1 MVLETSIQGQVV
13 ACQDNGRIDI
23 DVNSRLFRRLSC
35 LAPPP
40 QPYKHSAEEEHANP
54 EQAPEYT
61 EAGPTSLRLNIVIQV
76 VGSRGDVQPFVALGQ
91 ELQRHGHR
99 VRLATHN
106 VFAGFVTA
114 AQLEF
119 FPVGGDPA
127 ELMAYMVKNP
137 GLIPSLKGLRSGD
150 VQKKR
155 AMVAEML
162 RGFWSSCIQP
172 DPVTSAPFVADAII
186 ANPPSFSHIHCA
198 QALGVPL
205 HLMFT
210 MPWTSTT
217 RFCHPLANLGN
228 NMHSIPTSAVNYA
241 SFLAVEWLTWQGLQ
255 DVINDWRKTL
265 DLEPIPF
272 SEGPLL
278 IEKLKIPFTYCWSPS
293 LVPKPDDW
301 PGHIDVCGFF
311 FRDEPNYTP
320 TSELRMFLDKNPTP
334 VYIGFGSIVIDR
346 PDTLTDL
353 IVQAVEATGVSAIIS
368 KGWSKLGGEQPPRGN
383 ILYLDD
389 CPHEWL
395 FKHVSAVV
403 HHGGAGTTACGLL
416 HGRPTTIVPFFGE
429 TLLSQPFWGNM
440 VAASGAGPTPIPANQ
455 LNCTNLANAI
465 RFCHTSAAT
474 SAAASLAERMK
485 SESGVRRA
493 VASFHAN
500 LPLESMRCDVLPNLA
515 ASWQCR
521 IDGTQYKLSKAATQ
535 VLLSKDHISRREMKR
550 YSPSPIRIYNQRWE
564 PVTAMASSLAT
575 TGTGMVTGAANI
587 VVKPLG
593 VLYNKASREKKA
605 TTVAAAAAAAA
616 ATEENSARNS
626 QDDDIYGRPAAVDLP
641 AAAPLETKQSGRS
654 SMATAVVGSASGVGH
669 FFHSLSKGMLLD
681 LPLAATEG
689 LRNAPKLYGGQV
701 YEREDVVDW
710 KSGGVVAAKTFRHGI
725 VHGFKGLVKEPARGA
740 KQHGA
745 VGAIRGAGI
754 GVLNFGSKVGSGAL
768 GVVSYTGDGIYQSV
782 RAASGRGT
790 DKQVKAACWAEGPR
804 ALESAMGDGIA
815 DISAVLRSFDC
826 ESRHQA
832 KQGSSSLTK

>member
-1 MVLETSIQGQVV
+1 MVLETPIKGQIV

-40 QPYKHSAEEEHANP
+40 QPHKHGADEKPTDA

-106 VFAGFVTA
+106 VFASFVTA

-172 DPVTSAPFVADAII
+172 DPVTCAPFVADAII

-217 RFCHPLANLGN
+217 RFCHPLANLRN

-255 DVINDWRKTL
+255 DVINDWRRAL
-265 DLEPIPF
+265 DLEPVPF

-320 TSELRMFLDKNPTP
+320 TSELRMFLDKNPNP

-346 PDTLTDL
+346 PDTLTEL

-416 HGRPTTIVPFFGE
+416 HGRPTTIVPFFGD
-429 TLLSQPFWGNM
+429 QPFWGNM
-440 VAASGAGPTPIPANQ
+440 VAAAGAGPTPIPANQ
-455 LNCTNLANAI
+455 LNCTNLADAI
-465 RFCHTSAAT
+465 RFCHTPAAT

-485 SESGVRRA
+485 SESGVRQA

-500 LPLESMRCDVLPNLA
+500 LPLENM
-515 ASWQCR
+515 
-521 IDGTQYKLSKAATQ
+521 
-535 VLLSKDHISRREMKR
+535 R

-593 VLYNKASREKKA
+593 VLYDKASREKKA
-605 TTVAAAAAAAA
+605 TTVAAAAAATA
-616 ATEENSARNS
+616 ENSAKNS
-626 QDDDIYGRPAAVDLP
+626 QDDGIYGRPAAIHLP
-641 AAAPLETKQSGRS
+641 AAAPSESGRS
-654 SMATAVVGSASGVGH
+654 SLATAAIGSASGVGN

-689 LRNAPKLYGGQV
+689 LRNAPKLYGGEV

-725 VHGFKGLVKEPARGA
+725 VHGFKGLVTEPARGA

-745 VGAIRGAGI
+745 VGAIRGVGI
-754 GVLNFGSKVGSGAL
+754 GVLNFGSKVGSGFLHRGRHLPEYQGGFWKGHRQADQGCLL
-768 GVVSYTGDGIYQSV
+768 G
-782 RAASGRGT
+782 GRPPCT
-790 DKQVKAACWAEGPR
+790 RVCHR
-804 ALESAMGDGIA
+804 
-815 DISAVLRSFDC
+815 
-826 ESRHQA
+826 
-832 KQGSSSLTK
+832 